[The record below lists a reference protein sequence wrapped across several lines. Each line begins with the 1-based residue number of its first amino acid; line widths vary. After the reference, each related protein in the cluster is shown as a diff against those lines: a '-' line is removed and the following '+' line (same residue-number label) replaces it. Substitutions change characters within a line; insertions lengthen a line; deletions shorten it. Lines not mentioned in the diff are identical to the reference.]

1 MKKYDNYKDSGIE
14 WIGDV
19 PEHWEVN
26 KFGRAMF
33 FQEGPGLRNWQF
45 TESGIKVICVTNIV
59 PPNIDFSKMTKYI
72 SKEEYE
78 STYKHFT
85 VNKGDVMLAS
95 SGASWGKVAEY
106 TDDEIVILNTSTIR
120 INEGENNKV
129 KKDFIKW
136 IIQSPYINESINLLL
151 TGSCQPNFG
160 PTHLNKLTCV
170 YPSSIEEQKLI
181 ANYLDHKTTQID
193 TLITK
198 KEQFIS
204 LLQEE
209 RTAVINQAVTKGLDP
224 NVPMKDS
231 GIEWLGEIPENWE
244 MWKISHAFK
253 RIGSGTTPESGNPL
267 YHENGTINWLN
278 TGDLNDGILN
288 SCNKKVTAKALEDF
302 SSLKIFPAG
311 SLVMAMYGATIGK
324 TSIINF
330 DTTTNQA
337 CCVFCKGEII
347 DVKFLQYWFIGNKE
361 HIINLAIG
369 GGQPNISQNILK
381 DVRVCCPNFNEQ
393 TTIAHYLDHKTTQ
406 IDTLIFKKQQ
416 FITLLQEERTAV
428 INQAVTKGLDP
439 NVPMKDSGIE
449 WLGEIPEHW
458 EVKKLKYLLKENKDS
473 LKTGP
478 FGSHI
483 KNSDY
488 IPNGNYKVYTQRNV
502 LDNEYENGCESISE
516 EKFDELKGFTIYEG
530 DFLITTR
537 GSIGR
542 CSVFPENMPTG
553 ILHPCLIRIQINENL
568 SLRNW
573 IVNYINN
580 TSLFYNNVKFNSNS
594 TIIDV
599 IYGYTLKEIFF
610 PTPSIIEQKKI
621 LEFLEVKINEI
632 DTIISKSQ
640 QEIELLKEYKTALIS
655 EVVTGKV
662 DVRDV
667 ILN

>member
-224 NVPMKDS
+224 NVK
-231 GIEWLGEIPENWE
+231 
-244 MWKISHAFK
+244 
-253 RIGSGTTPESGNPL
+253 
-267 YHENGTINWLN
+267 
-278 TGDLNDGILN
+278 
-288 SCNKKVTAKALEDF
+288 
-302 SSLKIFPAG
+302 
-311 SLVMAMYGATIGK
+311 
-324 TSIINF
+324 
-330 DTTTNQA
+330 
-337 CCVFCKGEII
+337 
-347 DVKFLQYWFIGNKE
+347 
-361 HIINLAIG
+361 
-369 GGQPNISQNILK
+369 
-381 DVRVCCPNFNEQ
+381 
-393 TTIAHYLDHKTTQ
+393 
-406 IDTLIFKKQQ
+406 
-416 FITLLQEERTAV
+416 
-428 INQAVTKGLDP
+428 
-439 NVPMKDSGIE
+439 MKDSGIE

-458 EVKKLKYLLKENKDS
+458 EVKKLKYLCNIINEKTSEKPNYVLALENIKSWTGEIIGNPLENKMEGDVTLFKKDDILFNKLRPYLAKVIKTQCDGGCVGELLVLRPNQFLTPTFLYYRMISEAIITIVDNSTYGTKMPRASWEKFIS
-473 LKTGP
+473 LIGVGFPSIDEQNKIT
-478 FGSHI
+478 
-483 KNSDY
+483 DY
-488 IPNGNYKVYTQRNV
+488 I
-502 LDNEYENGCESISE
+502 ENKIS
-516 EKFDELKGFTIYEG
+516 D
-530 DFLITTR
+530 IT
-537 GSIGR
+537 
-542 CSVFPENMPTG
+542 
-553 ILHPCLIRIQINENL
+553 LL
-568 SLRNW
+568 
-573 IVNYINN
+573 
-580 TSLFYNNVKFNSNS
+580 LF
-594 TIIDV
+594 
-599 IYGYTLKEIFF
+599 
-610 PTPSIIEQKKI
+610 
-621 LEFLEVKINEI
+621 
-632 DTIISKSQ
+632 KSQ

>member
-224 NVPMKDS
+224 
-231 GIEWLGEIPENWE
+231 
-244 MWKISHAFK
+244 
-253 RIGSGTTPESGNPL
+253 
-267 YHENGTINWLN
+267 
-278 TGDLNDGILN
+278 
-288 SCNKKVTAKALEDF
+288 KVK
-302 SSLKIFPAG
+302 
-311 SLVMAMYGATIGK
+311 
-324 TSIINF
+324 
-330 DTTTNQA
+330 
-337 CCVFCKGEII
+337 
-347 DVKFLQYWFIGNKE
+347 
-361 HIINLAIG
+361 
-369 GGQPNISQNILK
+369 
-381 DVRVCCPNFNEQ
+381 
-393 TTIAHYLDHKTTQ
+393 
-406 IDTLIFKKQQ
+406 
-416 FITLLQEERTAV
+416 
-428 INQAVTKGLDP
+428 
-439 NVPMKDSGIE
+439 MKDSGIE

-458 EVKKLKYLLKENKDS
+458 EVKRMKYVIKTPLKYGANESAEDEILEDPRYIRITDFGNDGKLRKNTFKSLSLDKAENFLLEEGDILFARSGATVGKTFFFKDYKGVACFAGY
-473 LKTGP
+473 L
-478 FGSHI
+478 I
-483 KNSDY
+483 KASCDPMIMKSEFLYEFTNSS
-488 IPNGNYKVYTQRNV
+488 G
-502 LDNEYENGCESISE
+502 YENWKQSI
-516 EKFDELKGFTIYEG
+516 F
-530 DFLITTR
+530 
-537 GSIGR
+537 
-542 CSVFPENMPTG
+542 
-553 ILHPCLIRIQINENL
+553 QQ
-568 SLRNW
+568 
-573 IVNYINN
+573 
-580 TSLFYNNVKFNSNS
+580 S
-594 TIIDV
+594 TIQNIGADKYNQLKIGVPPIAEQQKIIDF
-599 IYGYTLKEIFF
+599 IT
-610 PTPSIIEQKKI
+610 S
-621 LEFLEVKINEI
+621 KINEI
-632 DTIISKSQ
+632 DTLISKSQ